1 MNKTKI
7 GIFINSKLQLKE
19 NSDLIR
25 WLINKENLAIEI
37 LVINNN
43 SNKLI
48 NFFLNCILIFENF
61 FSKSEELELPKY
73 PNNKIILND
82 KNFFKKDDIEN
93 ITNLNLDIIVNLTP
107 ENFKGEAFKLSKFG
121 IISSNIFRKFQNQN
135 NPPGF
140 WEVYNNQPETN
151 FSLTIQK
158 EESTQNIIYEGNF
171 STQLIFSLNRKFS
184 DNKKSYYLKKIIDFI
199 IINKSF
205 PQSLEKREDIKN
217 ILKTPTFIQILFYMF
232 FAYSRILKKVIFK
245 YVFLKK
251 SNWHVAFNNKNWKN
265 NSLKNL
271 NVIKNPKNHYLAD
284 PFLYKYN
291 NKYYCF
297 LEEYSY
303 LKKKGHVAVY
313 EINNNAYQRLGV
325 CLQESF
331 HLSFPYI
338 FNFDGKIFMCPESSR
353 NKEIRIYE
361 SIEFPLKW
369 NLKKIIMKNVS
380 ASDSMIFKYKNKWW
394 LLTNLDNSDLNDH
407 SSELNIFY
415 SKNGPITDNWIKHD
429 TNPIFIDSLKA
440 RNGGLIF
447 ENDKIHRVAQSV
459 GFNIYG
465 KSFSLNQINQLSESQ
480 YSENKLYDVK
490 PNFLKNIKGTHHY
503 NGIDNLTVIDFCKDN
518 YFNF

>member
-1 MNKTKI
+1 MKKTQI
-7 GIFINSKLQLKE
+7 GILINSRLQLKE
-19 NSDLIR
+19 NSDFIR
-25 WLINKENLAIEI
+25 WLNSKENLITEI

-43 SNKLI
+43 SNKFI

-61 FSKSEELELPKY
+61 FSKFEDLKLPKY
-73 PNNKIILND
+73 SNKKIILDN
-82 KNFFKKDDIEN
+82 KNFFKEVDIEN
-93 ITNLNLDIIVNLTP
+93 ISKLNLDIIVNLTP
-107 ENFKGEAFKLSKFG
+107 ENFKGAIFKLSKFG
-121 IISSNIFRKFQNQN
+121 IISSNIFRKLENQHDAS
-135 NPPGF
+135 GF

-151 FSLTIQK
+151 FALTIQK
-158 EESTQNIIYEGNF
+158 EENIQDIIYEGNF
-171 STQLIFSLNRKFS
+171 PTKLLFSLNRNFNN
-184 DNKKSYYLKKIIDFI
+184 NKKSYYLKKIIDFI
-199 IINKSF
+199 IINESF
-205 PQSLEKREDIKN
+205 PQSLEKRKDLKN
-217 ILKTPTFIQILFYMF
+217 ILKTPSFIQILFYLI
-232 FAYSRILKKVIFK
+232 FAYSQILKKIIFK
-245 YVFLKK
+245 YFFLKK
-251 SNWHVAFNNKNWKN
+251 SNWHVAFNNENWKN

-271 NVIKNPKNHYLAD
+271 NVIENPKNHYLAD
-284 PFLYKYN
+284 PFLYKHN

-303 LKKKGHVAVY
+303 LKKRGHVSVY

-325 CLQESF
+325 CLKESF

-361 SIEFPLKW
+361 SIEFPLTW

-380 ASDSMIFKYKNKWW
+380 ASDSLIFEYKNKWW

-407 SSELNIFY
+407 CSELNIFY

-429 TNPIFIDSLKA
+429 NNPIFIDSLKA

-465 KSFSLNQINQLSESQ
+465 KSFFTKSN
-480 YSENKLYDVK
+480 
-490 PNFLKNIKGTHHY
+490 
-503 NGIDNLTVIDFCKDN
+503 
-518 YFNF
+518 